1 MKRFDE
7 LSTREILNLTNSDL
21 EKYIKIECMY
31 ENVPLVQE
39 SFELSPPVGIPKQ
52 DVEVF
57 VFKDMVFKSLELAEK
72 ARNFILE
79 ECDAY
84 RKQWGIEHEGQLEKL
99 KSSAYEM
106 EIEKKQIYSNQ
117 LYEKIKDEK
126 IRYDAQMKNYE
137 SAKNEWTDKVAEIQ
151 KVADKIADKYYDLK
165 ELDRKVDFLKKSFD
179 IYLDAADGNKDE
191 AFKFFEI
198 ANKEKIDEISDT
210 GDDNFFYKRLLEQCG
225 IEEVVAA

>member
-1 MKRFDE
+1 MKRFED
-7 LSTREILNLTNSDL
+7 LSTKEVLDLSSEEL

-39 SFELSPPVGIPKQ
+39 SFELSPPSEIPKQ
-52 DVEVF
+52 DMEVF
-57 VFKDMVFKSLELAEK
+57 VFKDMVFKSLELAK
-72 ARNFILE
+72 MARDFILE
-79 ECDAY
+79 DCDAY
-84 RKQWGIEHEGQLEKL
+84 RKQWGMDHEGQLEKL
-99 KSSAYEM
+99 KSSSYEM

-198 ANKEKIDEISDT
+198 ANKEKIDEISSA
-210 GDDNFFYKRLLEQCG
+210 GNDNFFYKRLLERCYG
-225 IEEVVAA
+225 EEVVAA